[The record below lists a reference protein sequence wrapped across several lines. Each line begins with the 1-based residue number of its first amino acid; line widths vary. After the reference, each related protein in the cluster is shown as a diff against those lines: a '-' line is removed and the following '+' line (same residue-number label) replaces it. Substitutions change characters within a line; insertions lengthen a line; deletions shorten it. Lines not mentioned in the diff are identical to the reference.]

1 MKTLRN
7 IEEGVVC
14 CLYGSRWQIF
24 NFGLSV
30 YSPLAK
36 TKRCQKQ
43 AVVFLFFYMF
53 CKQNECKPFEYKDP
67 SKIRV
72 LYLRQKSFLGVV
84 YGTNVT
90 IHVRTCDGKM

>member
-1 MKTLRN
+1 MLF
-7 IEEGVVC
+7 VVSTAAGGRYLILVC
-14 CLYGSRWQIF
+14 RFTVRWPKL
-24 NFGLSV
+24 N
-30 YSPLAK
+30 
-36 TKRCQKQ
+36 
-43 AVVFLFFYMF
+43 VVKNRQSFFYFFYMF

-90 IHVRTCDGKM
+90 IHVRNCDGKM